1 MMGAGGPVG
10 VIGGVIC
17 FGTGLFILDT
27 GVSLM
32 KGVVSGDEGECDTAL
47 SLMEGVA
54 SGDE

>member
-10 VIGGVIC
+10 VIGGVV
-17 FGTGLFILDT
+17 FVGTGVFIWDT
-27 GVSLM
+27 GVRLI
-32 KGVVSGDEGECDTAL
+32 KGVVSGDEGECGTAL